1 MITVFQINTCQKIKQ
16 FVLDRDNINA
26 YQFEIYNCFFFLRIT
41 IYPSISIL
49 DSNHSFH
56 FFWYDNSVQKSTNL
70 LWIETYLFI
79 SCNSFCSNINNN
91 HLRML
96 HAIFKFSVFNEKK
109 TLNVRLSCLLV
120 LMK

>member
-26 YQFEIYNCFFFLRIT
+26 YQFEIYNCFFFFCVLQYTQVFLFLTAIIAFT
-41 IYPSISIL
+41 
-49 DSNHSFH
+49 

-109 TLNVRLSCLLV
+109 P
-120 LMK
+120 